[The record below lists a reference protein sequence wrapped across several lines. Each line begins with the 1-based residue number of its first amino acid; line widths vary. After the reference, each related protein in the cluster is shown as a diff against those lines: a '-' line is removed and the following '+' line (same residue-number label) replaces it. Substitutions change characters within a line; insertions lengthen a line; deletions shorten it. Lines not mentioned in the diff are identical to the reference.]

1 MNKVLNVSTIAINAL
16 IACVYAVLTI
26 AIAPIAYGGIQ
37 MRISEILVFLA
48 FYNKKYIPGLVLGC
62 FIANMASPMG
72 LWDMCFGT
80 IATLLVCIAM
90 YKLKNLYLG
99 ALAGGVINGLI
110 VGAELYLAL
119 ELPFMINVF
128 YVFVGEFIVLV
139 VGALLFQLLEK
150 NETLMKKYILE

>member
-1 MNKVLNVSTIAINAL
+1 MNKVLNVSTIAMNAM

-37 MRISEILVFLA
+37 MRVSEIMVFLA
-48 FYNKKYIPGLVLGC
+48 FYNKKYIPGLVMGC

-80 IATLLVCIAM
+80 IATLLACIAM
-90 YKLKNLYLG
+90 YKLNNLYLG
-99 ALAGGVINGLI
+99 ALVGGVINGLI
-110 VGAELYLAL
+110 VGAELFLAL
-119 ELPFMINVF
+119 ELPFMINAF
-128 YVFVGEFIVLV
+128 YVFIGEFVVLV